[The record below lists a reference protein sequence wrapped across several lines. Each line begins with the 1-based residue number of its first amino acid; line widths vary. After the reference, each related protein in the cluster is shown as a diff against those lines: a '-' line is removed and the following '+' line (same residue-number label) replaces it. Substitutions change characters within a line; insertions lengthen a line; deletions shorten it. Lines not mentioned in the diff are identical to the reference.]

1 MPTLLS
7 STAIRCL
14 SLRSF
19 SSYPTAL
26 ARNARPVPRADAAA
40 DTNQKLNVQNVNEMK
55 ELFRPK
61 HWRLTRRDLM
71 RLTWTTKYKWEKMER
86 YHERK
91 VKSIRSERE
100 RPYL

>member
-1 MPTLLS
+1 MTPPQIS
-7 STAIRCL
+7 ISPHR
-14 SLRSF
+14 
-19 SSYPTAL
+19 
-26 ARNARPVPRADAAA
+26 
-40 DTNQKLNVQNVNEMK
+40 LNVQNVNEMK

-71 RLTWTTKYKWEKMER
+71 RLTWTTKHKWEKMER
-86 YHERK
+86 FHERK